1 MKSKLEKKNWRH
13 KDVMCPLGVK
23 QMNLS
28 CDLIAKSLELKRSSL
43 GEHFVL
49 GGCLTFAKLHF
60 LFAFYLVVFFFFLD
74 YQSHSRPGGCFPPRL
89 SPAAAFLPSL
99 KSRVES

>member
-1 MKSKLEKKNWRH
+1 MACL
-13 KDVMCPLGVK
+13 LGVK

-28 CDLIAKSLELKRSSL
+28 CNLIVKSLEIKQSSL

-49 GGCLTFAKLHF
+49 GGCLASAKLHF
-60 LFAFYLVVFFFFLD
+60 LFAFYLVVFLLD

-89 SPAAAFLPSL
+89 SPAAAFLPSS